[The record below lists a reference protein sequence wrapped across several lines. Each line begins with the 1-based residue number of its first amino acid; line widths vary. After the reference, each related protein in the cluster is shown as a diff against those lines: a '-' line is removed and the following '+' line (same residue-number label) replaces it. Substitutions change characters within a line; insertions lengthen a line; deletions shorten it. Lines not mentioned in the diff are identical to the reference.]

1 MSTQYRFVSKERKA
15 QVSELKQFLEKER
28 DALLGRLDEFG
39 KANPLVAEDI
49 DDFAFSLRQ
58 CVNSAAIQAADD
70 DEHVIGISTAA
81 QFHWNPSGG
90 FTRLEDVAKFLEENP
105 GYAIED
111 EYGSL
116 ITLSNFKD
124 VLKDIAQ
131 KGGRV

>member
-28 DALLGRLDEFG
+28 DELLERLNKFG

-49 DDFAFSLRQ
+49 DDFTFSLRQ
-58 CVNSAAIQAADD
+58 CVNSATIQAADD
-70 DEHVIGISTAA
+70 DEHVIGTSTAA
-81 QFHWNPSGG
+81 QFHWNPSSG
-90 FTRLEDVAKFLEENP
+90 FTCLDDVSQFLEKNP

-116 ITLSNFKD
+116 ITLANFKD